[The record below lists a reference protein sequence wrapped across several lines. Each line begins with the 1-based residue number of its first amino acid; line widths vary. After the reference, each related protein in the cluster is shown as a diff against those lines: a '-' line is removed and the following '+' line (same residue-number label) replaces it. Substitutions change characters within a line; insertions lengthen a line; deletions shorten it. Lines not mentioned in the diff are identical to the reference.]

1 MARVQYRGAPLE
13 SRPGGAPGPLRGAH
27 TVGVPISSY
36 TRPTSGCAAKASI
49 ACCSFPPSIAPVRPL
64 FLDNFYLP
72 ADQICKAPLR
82 GVMSPTSPIA
92 AGHARCSSGK
102 PRRRPF
108 DEVSIIVIRH
118 GSHQSSPEATV
129 RLHNSPND
137 KANGNHQLGI
147 KTNHSLT

>member
-1 MARVQYRGAPLE
+1 MRSASFNRMLLSSSVHSSGEA
-13 SRPGGAPGPLRGAH
+13 
-27 TVGVPISSY
+27 TV
-36 TRPTSGCAAKASI
+36 
-49 ACCSFPPSIAPVRPL
+49 L

-108 DEVSIIVIRH
+108 DEGSIFVIRH